1 MEEFI
6 LLDNSIAKQT
16 VSANKCFV
24 RVQVLNETSFGSYAL
39 ISWVSTLLGE
49 FFFYYL
55 VQSLIKISSDNTFS
69 GETIDIRLIVNRSFG
84 CNMFVEQY
92 AFCA

>member
-1 MEEFI
+1 MEEFV

-39 ISWVSTLLGE
+39 ISLVSTLLGK
-49 FFFYYL
+49 F
-55 VQSLIKISSDNTFS
+55 IIIIIIIIIIS
-69 GETIDIRLIVNRSFG
+69 ETGLS
-84 CNMFVEQY
+84 Q
-92 AFCA
+92 